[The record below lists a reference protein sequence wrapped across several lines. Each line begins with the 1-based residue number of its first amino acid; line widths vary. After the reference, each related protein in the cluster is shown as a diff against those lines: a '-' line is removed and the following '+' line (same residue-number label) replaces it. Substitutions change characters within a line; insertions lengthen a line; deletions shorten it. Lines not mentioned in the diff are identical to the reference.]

1 MSYKKNRLGKQLLS
15 LIVIVFTIVFIC
27 LGIILPQMLIPV
39 AEENIYNRLKE
50 PLEVIRTDVDSKDYL
65 NNTKVGYIYII
76 PNEVVIS
83 ENIHSIIK
91 FKNIKNI
98 LNKIKDT
105 QGKFKYDNQNYY
117 YYKITSGDITKIA
130 LTNDSYIN
138 ETKEDIL
145 KAILPVVL
153 FTFALISLILV
164 VWSSIIVRKIEKLK
178 NKVDNIDNED
188 YNHNIDFKIDDEI
201 RSLGLAIE
209 DMRISLKNQ
218 GEYRNQMYQNISHD
232 FKTPL
237 TVIKSYIEAV
247 NDKVEKPKNAF
258 HIIEEQT
265 NKLEQKV
272 HSLLYLNKLDYL
284 KDTKDI
290 DIKVVDMKEI
300 LKEEIEKFKF
310 QRKELKFILE
320 TDKKSV
326 YYGTKEHWETI
337 LDNLLGN
344 FLRYADTKIKIT
356 AKNNRIILYN
366 DGPHIDTNLLEGIFT
381 PFRKGIKGQFGL
393 GLSIVKKTV
402 NILGYDVVVK
412 NEKKGVS
419 FIISRDSHK

>member
-1 MSYKKNRLGKQLLS
+1 MSYKKNRLSKQLLS

-76 PNEVVIS
+76 PDEIIIS

-91 FKNIKNI
+91 YKNIKNI

-117 YYKITSGDITKIA
+117 YYKIKNGNITKIA

>member
-1 MSYKKNRLGKQLLS
+1 MSYKKNRLSKQLLS

-91 FKNIKNI
+91 YKNIKNI
-98 LNKIKDT
+98 
-105 QGKFKYDNQNYY
+105 GKFKYDNQNYY

>member
-1 MSYKKNRLGKQLLS
+1 MSYKRNRLSKQLLS

-76 PNEVVIS
+76 PNEIVIS

-91 FKNIKNI
+91 YKNINNI

-117 YYKITSGDITKIA
+117 YYKITNGDITKIA

-209 DMRISLKNQ
+209 DMRISLKSQ

-290 DIKVVDMKEI
+290 DIEVVDMKEI

-310 QRKELKFILE
+310 QRKDLKFILE
-320 TDKKSV
+320 TDKKSI
-326 YYGTKEHWETI
+326 YYGTVDHWETI

-356 AKNNRIILYN
+356 AKNNRIILS
-366 DGPHIDTNLLEGIFT
+366 
-381 PFRKGIKGQFGL
+381 KMC
-393 GLSIVKKTV
+393 
-402 NILGYDVVVK
+402 
-412 NEKKGVS
+412 
-419 FIISRDSHK
+419 